1 MSFKV
6 RIANLEARL
15 HPRPDP
21 SRRAALSLWAR
32 RRVRTQEHWARG
44 AEVRDC
50 GRMESTGA
58 SLLCQKGRV
67 TIWRNP
73 LTPD

>member
-21 SRRAALSLWAR
+21 SHRHREHALACR
-32 RRVRTQEHWARG
+32 
-44 AEVRDC
+44 
-50 GRMESTGA
+50 
-58 SLLCQKGRV
+58 
-67 TIWRNP
+67 
-73 LTPD
+73 